1 MYLEYWGL
9 SLKPF
14 ENTPDPRFLYSSEQ
28 HEEGLSRL
36 LYVVDEQKPAGLLTG
51 TFGCGKTL
59 LAHTLFQRL
68 NPGVFQTALV
78 ANPKMKSVELLRA
91 IARVLGAEGLPEKL
105 SEMSAD
111 YFHEVIE
118 KMLVNNVRD
127 GKRNL
132 LIIDEAH
139 TITDPDVFEELRLL
153 LNFQTTESYLMTL
166 FLMGQPELKERIQ
179 KNKQFLQ
186 RIPMAF
192 QLDPLKPEE
201 VAKYI
206 QHRLTVAGAGR
217 PIFTEQAMEAVATA
231 SGGIP
236 RRINQICD
244 FSLALGFFKQTQQ
257 ITPEIVEEALT
268 SSGL

>member
-1 MYLEYWGL
+1 
-9 SLKPF
+9 
-14 ENTPDPRFLYSSEQ
+14 
-28 HEEGLSRL
+28 
-36 LYVVDEQKPAGLLTG
+36 
-51 TFGCGKTL
+51 
-59 LAHTLFQRL
+59 
-68 NPGVFQTALV
+68 
-78 ANPKMKSVELLRA
+78 
-91 IARVLGAEGLPEKL
+91 
-105 SEMSAD
+105 
-111 YFHEVIE
+111 
-118 KMLVNNVRD
+118 MLVNNVRD